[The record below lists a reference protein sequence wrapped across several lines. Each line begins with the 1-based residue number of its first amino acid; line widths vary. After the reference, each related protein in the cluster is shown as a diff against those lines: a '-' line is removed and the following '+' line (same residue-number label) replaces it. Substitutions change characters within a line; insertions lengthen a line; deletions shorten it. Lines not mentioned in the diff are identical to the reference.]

1 MALLD
6 HFRAPLFPRYP
17 WKSFHAFWAVAIAEG
32 LNALLPPRYLATVQ
46 TNLGSEVEADVAEFE
61 QPNAPT
67 DGGVA
72 VLPWA
77 PPAATLVLPAVFPD
91 DLEVHVVDQLEDA

>member
-17 WKSFHAFWAVAIAEG
+17 WKSFHAFWAVVIAEG

-61 QPNAPT
+61 HPNAEESE
-67 DGGVA
+67 GGNGVA
-72 VLPWA
+72 ILPWA

-91 DLEVHVVDQLEDA
+91 DLEVQV